1 MPLKT
6 YKICSKIFEH
16 GFEPPP
22 PLLNNLKKTAELVR
36 GTRIP
41 HPLSVDPGRGVRS
54 RVDPQA
60 NGHVQ
65 LDLERSSY
73 RFSRILD
80 SWDLESRVIF
90 VNLVQEPEVHFSPVI

>member
-1 MPLKT
+1 M
-6 YKICSKIFEH
+6 
-16 GFEPPP
+16 
-22 PLLNNLKKTAELVR
+22 LKKTADLAKR
-36 GTRIP
+36 DIP
-41 HPLSVDPGRGVRS
+41 YPLSVDPGRGVRS

-80 SWDLESRVIF
+80 SWDLESKVLF
-90 VNLVQEPEVHFSPVI
+90 VNLVQEPEVHFSPVIYAPF

>member
-1 MPLKT
+1 MH
-6 YKICSKIFEH
+6 CDSESS
-16 GFEPPP
+16 
-22 PLLNNLKKTAELVR
+22 LLILILQGCPSELVKR
-36 GTRIP
+36 DIP
-41 HPLSVDPGRGVRS
+41 YPLSVDPGRGVRS

-73 RFSRILD
+73 VFSRILD
-80 SWDLESRVIF
+80 SWDLDSRVLF